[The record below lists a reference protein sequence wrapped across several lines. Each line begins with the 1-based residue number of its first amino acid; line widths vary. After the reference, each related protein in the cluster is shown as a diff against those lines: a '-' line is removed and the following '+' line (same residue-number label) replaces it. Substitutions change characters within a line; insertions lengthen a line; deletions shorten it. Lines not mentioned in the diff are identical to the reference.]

1 MNLRA
6 AALAVPVGLAAC
18 FAIQPA
24 QAEVVVGGGVGMSQL
39 SKYKDVDEGTAY
51 RVFAGYRATDLP
63 LYFEVQYFDSGELD
77 VDDFEGVEDI
87 SMQFDGW
94 TAAIGYRAVLSDKGS
109 DFVLKGGG
117 YIQDTELES
126 NVGDA
131 KDDGSGAMLGVTFNW
146 MLTDRFGLSFDAQ
159 GLFGVED
166 FANKE
171 DLTLLTVGVIYS
183 FYTE

>member
-1 MNLRA
+1 MMPRA
-6 AALAVPVGLAAC
+6 AAIALAVGLAAC
-18 FAIQPA
+18 CAIQSA
-24 QAEVVVGGGVGMSQL
+24 RAEVIVGAGGGLSQL

-51 RVFAGYRATDLP
+51 RVFAGYRASDLP

-77 VDDFEGVEDI
+77 IDDFDGVDNI

-94 TAAIGYRAVLSDKGS
+94 TAAVGYRAVLSDKGS
-109 DFVLKGGG
+109 DIVLKGGG

-126 NVGDA
+126 SLGDA
-131 KDDGSGAMLGVTFNW
+131 KDDGSGAMVGLTINW
-146 MLTDRFGLSFDAQ
+146 MLTDRFGVSFDAQ

-171 DLTLLTVGVIYS
+171 DLTLLTIGAVYS
-183 FYTE
+183 FYTD